1 MLRGY
6 GFRENLGSDFDVSL
20 DYTTDSEYTFLNPYQ
35 LFKLQLVRVQ
45 PLDSIQLTRSKPIVK
60 REGCTTQLKIV
71 IEGANSREFG
81 KRKAALRALD
91 KLKENNYT
99 SALIFVMN
107 DFSESDDTFKE
118 FLARKAKEYLQQ

>member
-1 MLRGY
+1 MVSEKTGS
-6 GFRENLGSDFDVSL
+6 GFYVSL
-20 DYTTDSEYTFLNPYQ
+20 DCTADSEYAFLNPYQ
-35 LFKLQLVRVQ
+35 LFKLQLVKVQ
-45 PLDSIQLTRSKPIVK
+45 PLNSIQLTRSKPIVK

-71 IEGANSREFG
+71 IEGANSREFR

-91 KLKENNYT
+91 KLKENSYT

-107 DFSESDDTFKE
+107 DFSNSDDTFKE